1 MPSAKM
7 SGVIARVRQ
16 TIRNHRMFEPGQRV
30 AAAVSGGADSVAL
43 LLLLVE
49 LAPELG
55 ISVSVVHVNHGL
67 RGAESDEDEEFV
79 RDLAARLGLAV
90 HAQRVRLPDGENM
103 EQAAREARRRVFAGL
118 AVERVATGHTRSD
131 QAETVLY
138 RVVRGAGTAGLCGIL
153 PVTREGV
160 VRPLLDCSRAEI
172 ENFLIERGQGW
183 RSDRTNADVAF
194 VRNRIRH
201 ELLPVLAND
210 FNPAVET
217 ALAATAEVAQAEED
231 YWRGE
236 LDRLDRQVLVP
247 KDGAVLIR
255 VDDLAGLHLAV
266 TRRLVRRALKVVKG
280 DLRGIDLLHV
290 EGVTALAAQAEG
302 HGRLQVPGL
311 DVFRSFEWLR
321 IAKPHTQTRFER
333 DYSFAVTPTETVR
346 TEIALRDSRIFVE
359 ILDQVNSS
367 YNAGGD
373 ELDRSLLAGPLELRN
388 WHPGD
393 EIQPPGRSRRK
404 IKTLFQEAR
413 VPLWER
419 HGWPVLTCGGEIVWT
434 RQFGSAEPFVPRAP
448 GTSVLRVVEVE
459 VNGPADDSRE
469 SKQPV

>member
-1 MPSAKM
+1 M

-16 TIRNHRMFEPGQRV
+16 TIRNHGLFEPGQR
-30 AAAVSGGADSVAL
+30 AAVAVSGGADSVAL
-43 LLLLVE
+43 LLALVE

-67 RGAESDEDEEFV
+67 RGAESDGDEEFV
-79 RDLAARLGLAV
+79 RDLAARLGVAF
-90 HAQRVRLPDGENM
+90 QGDRVRLPDGENL
-103 EQAAREARRRVFAGL
+103 EQAARQARRRVFAAL
-118 AVERVATGHTRSD
+118 PVDRVATGHTRSD

-138 RVVRGAGTAGLCGIL
+138 RILRGAGTAGLCGIL
-153 PVTREGV
+153 PVPDERV
-160 VRPLLDCSRAEI
+160 VRPLLNCSRAEV
-172 ENFLIERGQGW
+172 EDFLIERGQGW

-201 ELLPVLAND
+201 ELLPILATD
-210 FNPAVET
+210 YNPAVET
-217 ALAATAEVAQAEED
+217 ALAATADVARAEED

-236 LDRLDRQVLVP
+236 LDRLDQQMLVR
-247 KDGAVLIR
+247 KRSAVLIR
-255 VDDLAGLHLAV
+255 VDHLGSLHLAV
-266 TRRLVRRALKVVKG
+266 IRRLVRRAMRVAKG

-321 IAKPHTQTRFER
+321 IAKPQTQTRFER
-333 DYSFAVTPTETVR
+333 DYSFAVTPNAAGR

-359 ILDQVNSS
+359 ILDQANSS
-367 YNAGGD
+367 YNADGD

-393 EIQPPGRSRRK
+393 EFQPPGRSRRK

-448 GTSVLRVVEVE
+448 GSFVLRVVEVE
-459 VNGPADDSRE
+459 VNEPADDSRE